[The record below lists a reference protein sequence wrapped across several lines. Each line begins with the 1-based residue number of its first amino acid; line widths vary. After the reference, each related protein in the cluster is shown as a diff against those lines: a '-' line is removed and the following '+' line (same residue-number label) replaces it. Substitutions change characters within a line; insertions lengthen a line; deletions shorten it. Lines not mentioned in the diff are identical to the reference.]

1 MGKMKFFKCP
11 KCGTLLQFTVE
22 LPEDNVS
29 WPFVIHHRHVAADG
43 KTPCDILIGID
54 NNYSIREVGKEGME
68 EQVKGSEEQEAI
80 EDKKMEELGFKII
93 RE

>member
-11 KCGTLLQFTVE
+11 KCGSLLQFKVE
-22 LPEDNVS
+22 LPENNTS
-29 WPFVIHHRHVAADG
+29 WPFVIHHRHVALDG
-43 KTPCDILIGID
+43 QTPCDILIGID

-68 EQVKGSEEQEAI
+68 EQTKVSEEGQAV
-80 EDKKMEELGFKII
+80 EDKKLEDLGFKII